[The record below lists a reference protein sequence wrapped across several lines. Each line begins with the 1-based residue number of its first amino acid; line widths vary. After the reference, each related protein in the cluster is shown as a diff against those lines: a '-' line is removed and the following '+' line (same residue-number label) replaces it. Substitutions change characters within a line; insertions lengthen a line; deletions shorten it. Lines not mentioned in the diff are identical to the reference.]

1 MKGRVA
7 VYLGIISIAIP
18 FSNVVAE
25 DVNEIFERTKKFI
38 SSENYPKAL
47 EELEWAKKEIEK
59 MHYSKL
65 DSVFPEAF
73 GDYKGEKGTSQ
84 SAMGFLSFE
93 KKYKKDGES
102 QGVNLT
108 YVGSGAGGMAS
119 GFAAFGR
126 MAAAMG
132 GSQPGMDSF
141 RIKGRTASLSD
152 QGGSAELS
160 IFLDGGGVLKLEAEK
175 SDELKKMAETL
186 DLDKI
191 DNYLAGK

>member
-7 VYLGIISIAIP
+7 VCLGIISLTIP

-38 SSENYPKAL
+38 ASENFPKAL
-47 EELEWAKKEIEK
+47 EELEWAKKEVEK
-59 MHYSKL
+59 LHYAKL
-65 DSVFPEAF
+65 DSVFPESF

-84 SAMGFLSFE
+84 SAMGFLTFE
-93 KKYKKDGES
+93 KKYLKAGDN
-102 QGVNLT
+102 QGVNLS

-152 QGGSAELS
+152 QGGNAELS

-175 SDELKKMAETL
+175 GDELKTMAETL

-191 DNYLAGK
+191 DSYLAGK